1 MLKKSRGRPSKARPN
16 IILAAREQFL
26 EHGLDVSLDKIAI
39 KAGTTRQTL
48 YNHFPT
54 KTALL
59 IEIFENFKAEMET
72 PALLIEIFEN
82 FKAEMETPFD
92 EKNNLNEIMM
102 LEQLLIQIGQTV
114 QNHFYN
120 TNVIRLQRLIII
132 ALVEMPEILE
142 QVQQRTYGSI
152 KKSMINI
159 LETAN
164 NAGIIK
170 ISNSEAAA
178 KAFLGA
184 VMGYAYPATLL
195 GGAVPTSEE
204 LQQLNEEACRTFLSA
219 WQFKI
224 EMDSSK

>member
-26 EHGLDVSLDKIAI
+26 EHGLDVSLDKIAV

-54 KTALL
+54 KT
-59 IEIFENFKAEMET
+59 
-72 PALLIEIFEN
+72 ALLIEIFEN

-159 LETAN
+159 LESAN